1 MPYPANAR
9 KVFQIVCF
17 KNILCTYYSESFMS
31 CKSKAGL
38 CLQMTIH
45 FVLKRQLYWG
55 HGNMFLDSLFDVA
68 LVFHNIE
75 IGS

>member
-1 MPYPANAR
+1 MST
-9 KVFQIVCF
+9 
-17 KNILCTYYSESFMS
+17 KN
-31 CKSKAGL
+31 KAGL
-38 CLQMTIH
+38 CLQMIRC

-68 LVFHNIE
+68 LIFQNTE

>member
-1 MPYPANAR
+1 
-9 KVFQIVCF
+9 
-17 KNILCTYYSESFMS
+17 MS
-31 CKSKAGL
+31 SKSKAGL
-38 CLQMTIH
+38 CLSFNIIIIH

-68 LVFHNIE
+68 LIFHNIE